1 MYDGGEGE
9 SSLSHPYQLEKAI
22 TISYTMCYL
31 VLSSLLEKYV
41 NTYRTM
47 EKINCSYFQRDPP
60 LAKKMQHFF
69 VLSHPHK
76 QKIQH
81 GSRRLTSSYCACH

>member
-1 MYDGGEGE
+1 MYNGGEGE

-41 NTYRTM
+41 NNNKTYGTM

-60 LAKKMQHFF
+60 LAKKMQPFS

-76 QKIQH
+76 QKNPTWQP
-81 GSRRLTSSYCACH
+81 